1 MDNSIIRITN
11 PLWFVQES
19 SELLECSEGGLANQ
33 LFDWVDSKI
42 SKEQKN
48 IFADLIEAVPV
59 VAEMAK
65 GLKKTQRLKLVFD
78 DDVQKKIKD
87 GVYHL
92 MKKKDEDGVFK
103 AVVVDGKGK
112 IRAIANLKMEDVLN
126 NVDIARLTSAMQA
139 KAIQHQLRE
148 IAVKLEEMNASMEE
162 VLMGQ
167 YNDRLALFYCG
178 EAIYREALATQ
189 DVERRKQLVS
199 SAIMQL
205 TNAVTS
211 FQATLSYDIKSICDK
226 YDEEKGR
233 FTDIRMDKLKEK
245 MVLINTAFQTIHKAT
260 TLKAAIYFN
269 EHEYA
274 ALTTVLADYKSFLE
288 RSLSETNATILYLA
302 DPNDKK
308 LEGSWNIRQNE
319 LPARIDSTRK
329 LLANAN
335 EYALEVKK
343 GDVA

>member
-1 MDNSIIRITN
+1 M
-11 PLWFVQES
+11 
-19 SELLECSEGGLANQ
+19 
-33 LFDWVDSKI
+33 
-42 SKEQKN
+42 KN
-48 IFADLIEAVPV
+48 RCQAVPL
-59 VAEMAK
+59 VAELAK

-78 DDVQKKIKD
+78 DDIQKKIKE

-112 IRAIANLKMEDVLN
+112 IRAIANLKMEDVIN
-126 NVDIARLTSAMQA
+126 NVDVARLTAAMQA

-148 IAVKLEEMNASMEE
+148 IAGKLEEMNVSMEE

-178 EAIYREALATQ
+178 EAIYREALATK
-189 DVERRKQLVS
+189 DTERRKQLVS

-211 FQATLSYDIKSICDK
+211 IQITLAYDIKSICDK
-226 YDEEKGR
+226 YDAEKGR
-233 FTDIRMDKLKEK
+233 FVDIKMDKLKEK
-245 MVLINTAFQTIHKAT
+245 MVMVNTAFQTIHKAT
-260 TLKAAIYFN
+260 TLKAAIYYN
-269 EHEYA
+269 EQEYA
-274 ALTTVLADYKSFLE
+274 ALTTVLSDYKTFLE
-288 RSLSETNATILYLA
+288 RSLPENIATILYLA

-319 LPARIDSTRK
+319 LPARIDRAKK
-329 LLANAN
+329 LVTNTN